1 MIIHLWGEFHI
12 SEILARREEGRSS
25 TNLAVYLV
33 ECSLLY
39 CRSSPKCT
47 SHLKPPS
54 PSLGIAGAGG
64 GEGGGGGGG
73 GGEGSGDNHL
83 IFTSLCFPG
92 RRGEHLLSLLWGM
105 SGVTFDLSA
114 VAFSRCLV
122 I

>member
-33 ECSLLY
+33 EFSLLY

-64 GEGGGGGGG
+64 GEGVGREVG
-73 GGEGSGDNHL
+73 
-83 IFTSLCFPG
+83 IITSFSQLVFPWEAG
-92 RRGEHLLSLLWGM
+92 
-105 SGVTFDLSA
+105 
-114 VAFSRCLV
+114 
-122 I
+122 